1 MTKNPRRFYVYA
13 YLRNKDSSHGKRLTP
28 YYIGKGHGKRAFH
41 SPGRRAPTPKD
52 KGYIVFMEEGLT
64 EKEAFALETY
74 SIALY
79 GRIDMNTGIL
89 RNMTDGGEGG
99 SGISDETRR
108 RRGAARAGKLH
119 SKESRQ
125 KMSLAQKGRKTSEET
140 RQKIRQGLIGHV
152 CAESTRKKISLA
164 NKGRKLS
171 EDRKRA
177 ISAQQRKRWYEFKDP
192 HGNCHVTNHMVEFCD
207 RHNLNR
213 GHLAAV
219 ARGAEI
225 HHKGWTGR
233 TLEALN
239 DQAQVQ

>member
-1 MTKNPRRFYVYA
+1 MIKDPHRFYVYA
-13 YLRNKDSSHGKRLTP
+13 YLRNKDSSHGERLTP

-41 SPGRRAPTPKD
+41 APGRRAPTPKD
-52 KGYIVFMEEGLT
+52 KSYIVFMEEGLT

-79 GRIDMNTGIL
+79 GRIDMNTGTL

-125 KMSLAQKGRKTSEET
+125 KMSLA
-140 RQKIRQGLIGHV
+140 
-152 CAESTRKKISLA
+152 

-192 HGNCHVTNHMVEFCD
+192 RGNCHVTNHMVEFCA

-225 HHKGWTGR
+225 CHKGWTGR
-233 TLEALN
+233 TLEVLN
-239 DQAQVQ
+239 DEAQMF